1 MFDRIRRK
9 KRQSKETEDLLWTA
23 EDFEKLTRPVVENW
37 PKVKE
42 KVGPW
47 IQVAGEKVGDL
58 YASVAT
64 VVTAQ
69 KEAFD
74 DRLAERRARK
84 QADKPSEQ

>member
-1 MFDRIRRK
+1 MFDRVRRK

-23 EDFEKLTRPVVENW
+23 KDFEKLVRPAVDNW
-37 PKVKE
+37 PRVRKS
-42 KVGPW
+42 VGPW
-47 IQVAGEKVGDL
+47 IQVAGEKLGDI

-74 DRLAERRARK
+74 DRVADRRERK
-84 QADKPSEQ
+84 QAGKKEE